1 MRKTK
6 TETCQKEHVDHRAK
20 AIKMDV
26 YHKVKPSLL
35 KCPFCRF
42 GGYGDHKVK
51 PSKKHVAGNNG
62 RGGWY
67 GRSSK
72 ERGAP
77 AFEN

>member
-1 MRKTK
+1 MPKK
-6 TETCQKEHVDHRAK
+6 HVDHRVK

-26 YHKVKPSLL
+26 YHKFKPYFL
-35 KCPFCRF
+35 KCPIFAGF
-42 GGYGDHKVK
+42 GGYGDHKFK
-51 PSKKHVAGNNG
+51 PSKKHVACNNG